1 MGKRPTSGR
10 YADPGGDAGI
20 STIVHAA
27 LGVLLKPH
35 EEAEQRGVPVWEVAA
50 TRQTLKAQGL
60 YDGLLLRLLDQGL
73 VIQRLG
79 MVVLTERGAA
89 VARGRGDPGQGL
101 PAPHV
106 AGALIVPFYDVAQ
119 RILWY
124 AGRLVKRLRQQAD
137 VQEIVLRAFQRQGWP
152 RALKNPLPKGS
163 TIPMEARLHAVVR
176 RLMNAQKEARIRFF
190 RNGTKC
196 MICWEAVGPAKKKR
210 A

>member
-10 YADPGGDAGI
+10 KADRGGDAGTSAI
-20 STIVHAA
+20 LRVA
-27 LGVLLKPH
+27 LGLLLRPY
-35 EEAEQRGVPVWEVAA
+35 EEAERRGVPAWEVAA
-50 TRQTLKAQGL
+50 TRETLKGQGL
-60 YDGLLLRLLDQGL
+60 NDGLLLRLLELGL
-73 VIQRLG
+73 VDQRLDR
-79 MVVLTERGAA
+79 VVLTEGGAE
-89 VARGRGDPGQGL
+89 VARGRSDPGQGL

-106 AGALIVPFYDVAQ
+106 AGELIVPFYDVDQ

-163 TIPMEARLHAVVR
+163 MIPMDARLHAVVR
-176 RLMNAQKEARIRFF
+176 GLMNAQKEARIRFF
-190 RNGTKC
+190 RNGTGC